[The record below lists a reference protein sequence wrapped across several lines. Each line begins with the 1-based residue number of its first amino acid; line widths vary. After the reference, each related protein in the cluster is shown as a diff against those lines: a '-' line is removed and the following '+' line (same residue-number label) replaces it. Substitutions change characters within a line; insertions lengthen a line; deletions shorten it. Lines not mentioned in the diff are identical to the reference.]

1 MRTWLGRG
9 TFAAIVVFGAATAEA
24 QITTVIETP
33 KRTTVAAQQA
43 AARREEVAQDS
54 IARITMTG
62 MKEWVDSAA
71 ASLAIRPDTG
81 TVPASDTA
89 AATRRSTQPTTQ
101 RSDSATA
108 TSGRSPVKAT
118 EFRDGAR
125 APDTG
130 TPVPTLA
137 FLGAL
142 MVLAGA
148 LLRRRPT
155 PAAARRSRR

>member
-89 AATRRSTQPTTQ
+89 AATRRSTQPAHAAE
-101 RSDSATA
+101 RFCDSDVGPFA
-108 TSGRSPVKAT
+108 GHGDRVP
-118 EFRDGAR
+118 RWGAC
-125 APDTG
+125 A
-130 TPVPTLA
+130 
-137 FLGAL
+137 
-142 MVLAGA
+142 
-148 LLRRRPT
+148 
-155 PAAARRSRR
+155 